1 MRRLRNQKISF
12 IQIIN
17 IYKFLS
23 IRRKIQ
29 IFCLLITSFMA
40 AGAET
45 ISLASFYP
53 FLSILSDVKIIKDI
67 PVINNYLSYFEIQD
81 ENQLLF
87 YITLLF
93 CSAVVI
99 CAFLRLTNLWLSLR
113 VSALIGNDIAKLAY
127 KKTLYQDYQ
136 IHINRNTSNLISALT
151 VEIERTTTS
160 INAMIQG
167 FTSLLIFFSLLTFI
181 FIINWQISLITVF
194 AIGSIYIA
202 IALTVSNVL
211 GRNSK
216 KLVNFNFSIVKEIKE
231 ALSSIRDV
239 IMEGTQKFYIKE
251 FSKIDKKLKFTIATN
266 DFLGVFPRFS
276 IEALAMVTISLI
288 AFSLAKDPINK
299 LTLFP
304 LLGAL
309 ALGSQRLLPAV
320 QQIYLNW
327 LLIVTYENS
336 VKTIIELLYQEI
348 NDKKLETTKK
358 YNLAKEVVL
367 ENVCF
372 AYKGVKN
379 NALNN
384 INLTIKKGEKLGI
397 IGESGSG
404 KSTLLDIIMGL
415 LTPTKGKLYL
425 DGFDLHARKN
435 RNLLLEWRSGLS
447 HVPQNIY
454 LSDSNFEENI
464 ALGSSNLK
472 TNQEKLKLAAKKA
485 QLSSFIDS
493 LDKKYKSEIGE
504 DGIKLSGGQR
514 QRIGIARAMYKNSNF
529 LILDEA
535 TSALDTKTEKALM
548 KNIDQLSEDITIILV
563 SHRLSSLKNC
573 DKIITIENGKII
585 SLGIPEEYKN

>member
-29 IFCLLITSFMA
+29 IFCILITSFMA

-67 PVINNYLSYFEIQD
+67 PIINNYLLYFEIQD

-87 YITLLF
+87 YITFLF
-93 CSAVVI
+93 CSAVII
-99 CAFLRLTNLWLSLR
+99 CAALRLTNLWLSLR

-151 VEIERTTTS
+151 VEIDRTTTS
-160 INAMIQG
+160 INSMIQG

-251 FSKIDKKLKFTIATN
+251 FSKIDKRLKFTIATN

-327 LLIVTYENS
+327 SLIVTYESS

-348 NDKKLETTKK
+348 NDKKLATTKK
-358 YNLAKEVVL
+358 YNIGKDLVL

-379 NALNN
+379 NTLNN